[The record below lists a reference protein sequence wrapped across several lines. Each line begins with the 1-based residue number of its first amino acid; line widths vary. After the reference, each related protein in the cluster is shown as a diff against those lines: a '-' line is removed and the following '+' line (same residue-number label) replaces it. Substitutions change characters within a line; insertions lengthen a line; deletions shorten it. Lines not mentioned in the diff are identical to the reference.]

1 MKILIAED
9 EMAIG
14 NDYKL
19 ILESRNHQVILA
31 RDGEQ
36 CVLAYEKVHRAMH
49 SEFPST
55 EDRTPFD
62 LVVLDFRMP
71 KKDGV
76 DVAKHILT
84 ICPRQRIIF
93 ATAYTLDALDG
104 LMKKI
109 QRSVEVLQKPFDL
122 DAFAD
127 MIEDVGPKHV
137 AGQNA

>member
-1 MKILIAED
+1 MKILVAED
-9 EMAIG
+9 EVVIG
-14 NDYKL
+14 NDYKM
-19 ILESRNHQVILA
+19 ILESRNHRVILV

-36 CVLAYEKVHRAMH
+36 CILAYEKAHRAMQ

-84 ICPRQRIIF
+84 VCPRQRIIF

-104 LMKKI
+104 LIKKI
-109 QRSVEVLQKPFDL
+109 QKSVEVLQKPFDL
-122 DAFAD
+122 DAFVD
-127 MIEDVGPKHV
+127 MIEDVGPKAL
-137 AGQNA
+137 AGQKA